1 MNITSPKDSVSSFF
15 APRRIVLVLWVVL
28 LFAVG
33 AAIRFY
39 DLTDLPLDFNSTRQL
54 HSAVVARGFYYLQ
67 AQPQGLPAWQVQLG
81 IKQMQQEAIIEPPF
95 VEELAAI
102 GYRLAGHEILW
113 LPRIFSILFWLAGAA
128 AIFMAGRELVG
139 TDGAV
144 IGLAYFLI
152 LPFGAYASRAFQPEP
167 LMVALLCF
175 SLWAM
180 VRWIKAPTWKWA
192 VAAGLLSGVTI
203 LSKVLVGLILG
214 GAWLG
219 LILARQGLRSALR
232 DRKVWLLAALTII
245 PYGCY
250 HIYGMYINGFLR
262 GQYDAR
268 FWPSLWI
275 DPVFYLRWKSMIAS
289 TVGFEWFLVALLGC
303 FILRERTWRG
313 AFLGA
318 WTGYFIYGLIVPY
331 HISTHDYYQMPIIP
345 LVALGLAAAA
355 GLLFQNQRGSK
366 IVLVGLVYALV
377 LFTVAANAWD
387 VRDKLKAEDFR
398 SEVAYWQKLGTKI
411 GHDSKVIGL
420 TQDYGYR
427 LGYWGLVDCTPWM
440 TSSDFNAKALGGQ
453 SYDEKTLFTDQVK
466 NYDLFVVTMPDE
478 LARQPELKIL
488 LTKGY
493 AVWAQGSDY
502 TIYDLHHPLQ

>member
-1 MNITSPKDSVSSFF
+1 MNVTFPKDSVSSFF
-15 APRRIVLVLWVVL
+15 TPRRIVLVLWVVL
-28 LFAVG
+28 LFGVG

-54 HSAVVARGFYYLQ
+54 HSAVVARGFYYQQ
-67 AQPQGLPAWQVQLG
+67 AQPQGLAAWQVQLG
-81 IKQMQQEAIIEPPF
+81 IKKMQQEAIIEPPF
-95 VEELAAI
+95 EEELAAI

-113 LPRIFSILFWLAGAA
+113 MPRIFSILFWLAGAA

-180 VRWIKAPTWKWA
+180 VRWNKTPTWKWA
-192 VAAGLLSGVTI
+192 AAAGLLSGVTI

-275 DPVFYLRWKSMIAS
+275 EPVFYLRWKSMIAS
-289 TVGFEWFLVALLGC
+289 TVGFEWFLVGLLGC
-303 FILRERTWRG
+303 FTLRERTWRG

-318 WTGYFIYGLIVPY
+318 WIGYFIYGLIVPY

-366 IVLVGLVYALV
+366 IVLVGLVYAVL
-377 LFTVAANAWD
+377 LFTVAANSWD
-387 VRDKLKAEDFR
+387 VRNRLKAEDFR
-398 SEVAYWQKLGTKI
+398 SEAAYWEKLGVKI
-411 GHDSKVIGL
+411 GHDSKVTGL

-493 AVWAQGSDY
+493 TVWARGSDY